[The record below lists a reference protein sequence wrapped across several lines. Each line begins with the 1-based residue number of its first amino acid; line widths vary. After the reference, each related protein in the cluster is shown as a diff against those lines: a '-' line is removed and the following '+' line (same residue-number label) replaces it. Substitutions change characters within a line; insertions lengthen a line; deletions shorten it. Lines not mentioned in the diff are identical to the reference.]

1 MGKKRAREEAASIPA
16 AENRDGDRMDED
28 EEESDDDEHFHTLQI
43 EFEWFNFAPDID
55 FHGTKSLLRQ
65 LFDVDASLFDTS
77 ALADLI
83 LSQPTIGSA
92 VKVDGKE
99 NDPYA
104 ILTVLNTHEH
114 RANESMK
121 KMMAYLAEKAR
132 ANDSLAAI
140 DEVIKARAQVGLI
153 LSERLINVPSEI
165 SAPMYSMLIDEMEAA
180 VEDKEPYEFSHY
192 LIMSRAFHEIESTLD
207 ADDRKPKKARE
218 ERVTQFFHPEDE
230 IFHKHALAYGNFV
243 YTKEGDVVSDS
254 KRAFQEV
261 GIQTIG
267 HMMLVEGSK
276 FEGAVKEINALF
288 KPQQPQQ

>member
-1 MGKKRAREEAASIPA
+1 
-16 AENRDGDRMDED
+16 MDV
-28 EEESDDDEHFHTLQI
+28 

-92 VKVDGKE
+92 VKVDGEE
-99 NDPYA
+99 NDPFS

-114 RANESMK
+114 RANESLK
-121 KMMAYLAEKAR
+121 KLMAYLADKAR
-132 ANDSLAAI
+132 TNDALSAV
-140 DEVIKARAQVGLI
+140 DEVIKGGGQVGLV

-192 LIMSRAFHEIESTLD
+192 LIMSRAFHEVESTHD
-207 ADDRKPKKARE
+207 ADKRKPKKARG
-218 ERVTQFFHPEDE
+218 ERVTQYFHPEDE
-230 IFHKHALAYGNFV
+230 IFHKHAQAHGNFV
-243 YTKEGDVVSDS
+243 YTKEGDVASDS

-267 HMMLVEGSK
+267 HMLLVEGSK
-276 FEGAVKEINALF
+276 FEGAVKEINAVF
-288 KPQQPQQ
+288 RPQQGLQ